1 MLAEADTCCAP
12 GYTAVSLT
20 NRSANAPAFI
30 FIADE
35 TPLHRKLGVLENR
48 G

>member
-1 MLAEADTCCAP
+1 VHLA
-12 GYTAVSLT
+12 
-20 NRSANAPAFI
+20 NRSSDRPAFL

-35 TPLHRKLGVLENR
+35 TPLHRKLGVLEHR